1 MKKIQLTLIALTS
14 ILFACNEKPKNTD
27 PLGQPDVISVKVAP
41 VSSMGSAHSIQA
53 TGLVGTENAA
63 NYSFKIG
70 GVVSRILVDQGQF
83 FKKGQLLATLNTTE
97 ISAGLDQANMAVE
110 KASRD
115 YARALNLYRDS
126 VFTLEQLQN
135 TKTALDVAKK
145 TSEATAFNLRYAQI
159 HAASDGFVGHK
170 IASEGE
176 VVGPGMPVLA
186 INETQQ
192 NNNYLLKVGVTDR
205 EWATIS
211 LGQTATVSLDGYAD
225 RKFEAYVFRKSQS
238 ADPALGS
245 FQVELKLKLKDIKP
259 AVGMFGKAEI
269 FANREANVK
278 VIPYG
283 SLVEADGDK
292 AYIFTPH
299 GANKV
304 RKIPVTI
311 ARFDNQQVYLKD
323 GLDGVKDIVVSN
335 SAYLNEK
342 STIKIIR

>member
-14 ILFACNEKPKNTD
+14 ILFACKEKPKNTN
-27 PLGQPDVISVKVAP
+27 PLGQPDIISVKVAP
-41 VSSMGSAHSIQA
+41 ISSFGSTKSIQA
-53 TGLVGTENAA
+53 TGLVATENEA

-70 GVVSRILVDQGQF
+70 GVIRSILVDEGQF

-97 ISAGLDQANMAVE
+97 IAAGLAQADLGVD
-110 KASRD
+110 KAARD
-115 YARALNLYRDS
+115 YARAVNLYRDS

-159 HAASDGFVGHK
+159 YAASDGFVSRK

-176 VVGPGMPVLA
+176 VVGSGIPVLA
-186 INETQQ
+186 INETKQ
-192 NNNYLLKVGVTDR
+192 NNNYILKVGVTDR
-205 EWATIS
+205 EWATINP
-211 LGQTATVSLDGYAD
+211 GQTATVTLDGYND
-225 RKFEAYVFRKSQS
+225 KKFDAFVFRKSQV
-238 ADPALGS
+238 ADPTLGS
-245 FQVELKLKLKDIKP
+245 FQVELKLKLNDIKP

-269 FANREANVK
+269 ATNQDENVK

-283 SLVEADGDK
+283 SVVEADGDK
-292 AYIFTPH
+292 AFIFSPD

-304 RKIPVTI
+304 RKIPITI
-311 ARFDNQQVYLKD
+311 SRFDNQQVYLKD
-323 GLDGVKDIVVSN
+323 GLDGVKEIVVSN